1 MWCDEANTV
10 TQKTL
15 GDGMDFYMYGDMN
28 EGLERGKDSTDIR
41 FWIVLSRCPTTS
53 RDQSKLSIFSHDW
66 LMLRVIIDRTG
77 PPKLKNAV
85 RIWRGPV
92 IQSVWSNSNRA
103 RHHSGT
109 CRGSKIDH
117 FWSISLHVSSE
128 RLIVTDVVQVVGSSG
143 LACCLQG
150 MSRTSSPNPES
161 IRAKLDVVLSGR
173 SCEGFQ
179 NLDYMLLLLS
189 SVFSSLVL
197 EF

>member
-1 MWCDEANTV
+1 M
-10 TQKTL
+10 
-15 GDGMDFYMYGDMN
+15 
-28 EGLERGKDSTDIR
+28 
-41 FWIVLSRCPTTS
+41 
-53 RDQSKLSIFSHDW
+53 
-66 LMLRVIIDRTG
+66 
-77 PPKLKNAV
+77 
-85 RIWRGPV
+85 
-92 IQSVWSNSNRA
+92 
-103 RHHSGT
+103 
-109 CRGSKIDH
+109 
-117 FWSISLHVSSE
+117 SSE